1 MDLEPHLRAL
11 GIAHIVYSFLLL
23 VPAAIVFGILTTVGM
38 FADDPHV
45 AQILPL
51 VGTSVA
57 AFLLVLAIPGFIA
70 GYGVLTKKNWGLSV
84 ALVVG
89 LLNILCFPFGTA
101 LGGYSLWVFTKSNEQ
116 ARHGGQAHP
125 GGQAES
131 SQTTHSSN

>member
-1 MDLEPHLRAL
+1 MNLEPHLRAL

-23 VPAAIVFGILTTVGM
+23 IPAAIVFGVLTTVGI
-38 FADDPHV
+38 FADDPDV

-51 VGTSVA
+51 VGISVG

-70 GYGVLTKKNWGLSV
+70 GYGVLTKKKWGLSV

-116 ARHGGQAHP
+116 SSPGGQAHP
-125 GGQAES
+125 GGQGES
-131 SQTTHSSN
+131 PQTTHST